1 MAITLDTK
9 LKDIMKNPA
18 AVAALEKHFPGFTKN
33 PQLKLGYMMSFRT
46 ISKFP
51 QARQF
56 GLTPEILE
64 QVVAEWAT
72 LE

>member
-18 AVAALEKHFPGFTKN
+18 AVEILEKHFPDFTKN
-33 PQLKLGYMMSFRT
+33 PQLKLGYMMTFRT

-56 GLTPEILE
+56 GLTPEILDK
-64 QVVAEWAT
+64 VVEEWAT
-72 LE
+72 L